1 MNKNVIKSRI
11 APTPSGLLHPGNGL
25 SFLMTW
31 AKVRTAN
38 GQLLLRIDDL
48 DKQRYRQEY
57 VEDIFE
63 TLDWL
68 GIDYDEGPSGVA
80 DFEKNW
86 SQHHRLNTYRG
97 AVCRLKEK
105 KMLFACEC
113 TRKQRREDAEKAGN
127 RKYSGR
133 CLNKKISLDTP
144 NIALRVILPDGGFQ
158 LKMNQEIE
166 EKERFIKELDNFVVN
181 QKNGLPAYQVASLLD
196 DDFYEINYIVRG
208 EDLRPSSWYQL
219 ALSHLLEIENFQQT
233 TFWHHPLLAGDDGI
247 KLSKSKG
254 AGSLKAWREN
264 GQSPRKLVQ
273 MAAKFMGK
281 NTANVETAAD
291 LI

>member
-1 MNKNVIKSRI
+1 MNKNAIKSRI

-31 AKVRTAN
+31 AKVRAAN

-57 VEDIFE
+57 VEDVFE

-86 SQHHRLNTYRG
+86 SQHHRLDAYRD

-105 KMLFACEC
+105 ELLFACEC
-113 TRKQRREDAEKAGN
+113 TRKQRREDAENAGN

-133 CLNKKISLDTP
+133 CLNKKILLDTP
-144 NIALRVILPDGGFQ
+144 NIALRIILLDGDFQ
-158 LKMNQEIE
+158 LKMNQDIDAE
-166 EKERFIKELDNFVVN
+166 ERFIKELDNFVVN
-181 QKNGLPAYQVASLLD
+181 QKNGLPAYQIASLLD

-219 ALSHLLEIENFQQT
+219 ALSHLLEIESFQQT
-233 TFWHHPLLAGDDGI
+233 IFWHHPLLAGDDGI

-281 NTANVETAAD
+281 DTANVETAAD